1 MGNHQV
7 EGFAQ
12 IRVIG
17 VGGGGSNAVNRMIQ
31 ANMMGIEFIAINT
44 DAQALLLTDAPHTIR
59 IGDKLTRGLGAGG
72 NPSVGAKA
80 AEENA
85 EELYEVLKGSDMVF
99 ITSGM
104 GGGTG
109 TGASPIVA
117 QIAREVGAL
126 TVGVV
131 TKPFT
136 FEGNKRRAA
145 AEEGI
150 ANLKQHVD
158 TLITVPNDRLLQ
170 VADKKMPLSEAFRL
184 ADDVLRQGIQG
195 ISDLITVPGLINLDF
210 ADVKTIMSSAGSALM
225 AIGEANG
232 DSRAVD
238 AAHIAIA
245 SPLLDIDISGARGVL
260 FNITGGMDLTLWE
273 VNEAAD
279 VISRAA
285 HPEANIIF
293 GAVQDP
299 NFDGRVKITVIATG
313 FDGVTR
319 PPLSIPVAQSH
330 QSHQPQPSRVPY
342 DRSML
347 YPVSSA
353 PQSGNGNN
361 NGNMGRQQQQNHQQG
376 YGSLPVTPPPMNV
389 MNHPTDSHPGQPMQQ
404 AQQGQPNYAQ
414 QGDPR
419 QHPGMPPM
427 EPMRQRPMPPPMQQQ
442 QAQEPVSQRPMT
454 PPMAPR
460 AQVQEPVRQA
470 LAQDVSEDFYDLD
483 EEPIAS
489 PGSNTHGRL
498 PVPEPE
504 AQPSQRPAS
513 DQRQQRPVRR
523 LDQKG
528 LDLPRGGR
536 SSSSGD
542 VIDIPAFLRKR

>member
-1 MGNHQV
+1 MLPMGNHQV

-31 ANMMGIEFIAINT
+31 ANMMGIEFIAVNT
-44 DAQALLLTDAPHTIR
+44 DAQALLLTETPHRIR

-99 ITSGM
+99 ITAGM

-117 QIAREVGAL
+117 QIARELGAL

-131 TKPFT
+131 TRPFM
-136 FEGNKRRAA
+136 FEGNRRRMA

-170 VADKKMPLSEAFRL
+170 VADKKMPLKEAFRL

-210 ADVKTIMSSAGSALM
+210 ADVKTIMSAAGSALM
-225 AIGEANG
+225 AIGEATG
-232 DSRAVD
+232 ESRAVD
-238 AAHIAIA
+238 AARLAIA
-245 SPLLDIDISGARGVL
+245 SPLLDIDINGARGVL
-260 FNITGGMDLTLWE
+260 FNITGGLDLTLYE

-279 VISRAA
+279 IISKAA

-299 NFDGRVKITVIATG
+299 AYDGKVKITVIATG
-313 FDGVTR
+313 FDAR
-319 PPLSIPVAQSH
+319 PAVAGQQSRIDYGRSVYHPVA
-330 QSHQPQPSRVPY
+330 PSTGIN
-342 DRSML
+342 S
-347 YPVSSA
+347 
-353 PQSGNGNN
+353 NGAY
-361 NGNMGRQQQQNHQQG
+361 RQVQG
-376 YGSLPVTPPPMNV
+376 YNPLPVTPPPVNNIARRPTGPLPAAPRPVQQPAAVPVVQGAAHAAHQPAPAPV
-389 MNHPTDSHPGQPMQQ
+389 MQPMP
-404 AQQGQPNYAQ
+404 AIR
-414 QGDPR
+414 D
-419 QHPGMPPM
+419 
-427 EPMRQRPMPPPMQQQ
+427 
-442 QAQEPVSQRPMT
+442 
-454 PPMAPR
+454 
-460 AQVQEPVRQA
+460 
-470 LAQDVSEDFYDLD
+470 DVSDDDYSLDDDTDDREDML
-483 EEPIAS
+483 PPA
-489 PGSNTHGRL
+489 RL
-498 PVPEPE
+498 PMPEPE
-504 AQPSQRPAS
+504 AQPAQRPAA
-513 DQRQQRPVRR
+513 DARQQRPIRR
-523 LDQKG
+523 MDPKA
-528 LDLPRGGR
+528 LDLPRGVR
-536 SSSSGD
+536 NAPPGD